1 MLEWVPVG
9 LTIGLAGSLHCIG
22 MCGPLAIS
30 MPWSSGGNYFL
41 KTIIYHLGRTA
52 TYVLLGLGF
61 GLIGN
66 AFYIAGYQQ
75 WLSVLAGIIVLYIA
89 IKKIFPG
96 KLPDL
101 NIPGSTKL
109 TKAITGIISNKV
121 IVNNPFL
128 FGMANGL
135 LPCGLIYLA
144 VAAAISTGHVGSSA
158 IVMASFGLG
167 TMPIFTVFLLGINKI
182 SLSFRNKVNSF
193 MPYMVMLTAFLLI
206 LRGMN
211 LGIPYVSPKLNVE
224 GTTPKVIHCD

>member
-1 MLEWVPVG
+1 MV
-9 LTIGLAGSLHCIG
+9 
-22 MCGPLAIS
+22 
-30 MPWSSGGNYFL
+30 
-41 KTIIYHLGRTA
+41 
-52 TYVLLGLGF
+52 
-61 GLIGN
+61 
-66 AFYIAGYQQ
+66 
-75 WLSVLAGIIVLYIA
+75 
-89 IKKIFPG
+89 
-96 KLPDL
+96 
-101 NIPGSTKL
+101 
-109 TKAITGIISNKV
+109 
-121 IVNNPFL
+121 
-128 FGMANGL
+128 NGL